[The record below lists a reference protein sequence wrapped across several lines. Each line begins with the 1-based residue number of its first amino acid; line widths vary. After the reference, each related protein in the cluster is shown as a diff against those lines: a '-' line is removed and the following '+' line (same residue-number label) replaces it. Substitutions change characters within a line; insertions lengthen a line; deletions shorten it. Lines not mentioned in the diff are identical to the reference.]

1 MKIKKT
7 VISSDAL
14 AQQVANLKRIRQ
26 QTEEA
31 RQRREQE
38 QLLARKEL
46 QELNERHEKRVHQ
59 YDPVEMDEVVTQIEE
74 TIVEAPVEAPKE
86 LSALEKLRARLSDQN
101 RDKEP
106 ENASEG
112 RVEVSEETNVE
123 DVVEEV
129 DVVSEH
135 VVEDVSESVVDNVTD
150 IVPEPVVDDIVT
162 SDDTEPIVELSDVED
177 NEDFDIVFD
186 TEDDIVD
193 EKPVWYKRKGVIVGG
208 IVALLL
214 ILIGVTT
221 VVTIN
226 MMHNKPAVTKT
237 TKTKTSSSSSKVVDP
252 VEQLTQNL
260 KTEAE
265 KSGIETNVEVSQIG
279 GGYLLGAVTYYP
291 NDATKSYVDYSI
303 TKPEKTSEL
312 VSDEISEKIEKALKE
327 KLPTINDTLK
337 IKDKSKL
344 TMETY
349 KLDDG
354 TYSTVLLYD
363 KKPFAYVTSDAE
375 LNMVNHATTYYVKD
389 VAA

>member
-7 VISSDAL
+7 VNSSDAL
-14 AQQVANLKRIRQ
+14 AQQVAKLKRIRQ
-26 QTEEA
+26 EQEEA

-38 QLLARKEL
+38 QLLANKEI
-46 QELNERHEKRVHQ
+46 QATNERHEKRLHQ
-59 YDPVEMDEVVTQIEE
+59 YDPVEMNEVVTQIEE
-74 TIVEAPVEAPKE
+74 TIVDTPVKVPKE
-86 LSALEKLRARLSDQN
+86 LSALEKLRARLADQN
-101 RDKEP
+101 SDKES
-106 ENASEG
+106 ENASDEL
-112 RVEVSEETNVE
+112 VEVSEDIEE
-123 DVVEEV
+123 VVEP
-129 DVVSEH
+129 
-135 VVEDVSESVVDNVTD
+135 VVEDTS
-150 IVPEPVVDDIVT
+150 EPVVEV
-162 SDDTEPIVELSDVED
+162 DTVHINTPILDVSDVD
-177 NEDFDIVFD
+177 
-186 TEDDIVD
+186 EDDIEYDVDLEDDVVD
-193 EKPVWYKRKGVIVGG
+193 EKPVWYKRKGVIIGAV
-208 IVALLL
+208 VALLL
-214 ILIGVTT
+214 VLIGVTT

-226 MMHNKPAVTKT
+226 MMHKKPAVTKT
-237 TKTKTSSSSSKVVDP
+237 TKTQTNSSSSKVVDP
-252 VEQLTQNL
+252 VEQLTENL
-260 KTEAE
+260 KAEAK
-265 KSGIETNVEVSQIG
+265 KSGIDNNVEVSQIG

-312 VSDEISEKIEKALKE
+312 VSDETSEKIEKALKE

-363 KKPFAYVTSDAE
+363 KKPFAYVTSDTD

>member
-1 MKIKKT
+1 MKIKRT
-7 VISSDAL
+7 VNSSDAL

-26 QTEEA
+26 ENEEA

-38 QLLARKEL
+38 QLLANKEI
-46 QELNERHEKRVHQ
+46 QTINERHEKRLHQ
-59 YDPVEMDEVVTQIEE
+59 YDPVEMNEVVTQIEE
-74 TIVEAPVEAPKE
+74 TIVDTPVEAPKE
-86 LSALEKLRARLSDQN
+86 LSALEKLRARLVDQN
-101 RDKEP
+101 CDKEP
-106 ENASEG
+106 ENASEELIE
-112 RVEVSEETNVE
+112 VSNVEEVSEDIDE
-123 DVVEEV
+123 VV
-129 DVVSEH
+129 EH
-135 VVEDVSESVVDNVTD
+135 VVEDTS
-150 IVPEPVVDDIVT
+150 EPVVEVDTVFTETSIQDLPDVEEDDI
-162 SDDTEPIVELSDVED
+162 DED
-177 NEDFDIVFD
+177 L
-186 TEDDIVD
+186 EDDIVD
-193 EKPVWYKRKGVIVGG
+193 EKPVWYKRKGVVIGAV
-208 IVALLL
+208 VALLL
-214 ILIGVTT
+214 ALIGVTT

-226 MMHNKPAVTKT
+226 MMHKKPAVTKT

-252 VEQLTQNL
+252 VEQLTENL
-260 KTEAE
+260 KADAK
-265 KSGIETNVEVSQIG
+265 KSGIDNNVEVSQIG

-312 VSDEISEKIEKALKE
+312 VSDETSEKIEKALKE

-363 KKPFAYVTSDAE
+363 KKPFAYVTSDTD

>member
-7 VISSDAL
+7 VNSSDAL

-26 QTEEA
+26 ENEEA

-38 QLLARKEL
+38 QLLANKEL
-46 QELNERHEKRVHQ
+46 QVTNERHEKRLHQ
-59 YDPVEMDEVVTQIEE
+59 YDPVEMNEVVTQIEE
-74 TIVEAPVEAPKE
+74 TIVDTPIEAPKE
-86 LSALEKLRARLSDQN
+86 LSALEKLRARLADQN
-101 RDKEP
+101 SDKEP
-106 ENASEG
+106 ENASEEL
-112 RVEVSEETNVE
+112 VEVFEETGE
-123 DVVEEV
+123 P
-129 DVVSEH
+129 
-135 VVEDVSESVVDNVTD
+135 VVEDVTDIVSEPVVDNVTE
-150 IVPEPVVDDIVT
+150 IASEPVIDDVAI
-162 SDDTEPIVELSDVED
+162 SDGTEPFVESSDIED
-177 NEDFDIVFD
+177 DEDFDIVFD

-193 EKPVWYKRKGVIVGG
+193 DKPVWYKRKGIIIGAVVT
-208 IVALLL
+208 LLL

-226 MMHNKPAVTKT
+226 MMHKKPAVTKT
-237 TKTKTSSSSSKVVDP
+237 TKTKASSSSSTVVDP
-252 VEQLTQNL
+252 VEQLTETL
-260 KTEAE
+260 KTEAK
-265 KSGIETNVEVSQIG
+265 KSGIDNTVEVSQIG
-279 GGYLLGAVTYYP
+279 GGYLLGAVTYHP
-291 NDATKSYVDYSI
+291 NDTTKSYVDYSI

-312 VSDEISEKIEKALKE
+312 VSDETSEKIEKALKE

-363 KKPFAYVTSDAE
+363 KKPFAYVTSDTD

>member
-7 VISSDAL
+7 VNSSDAL

-26 QTEEA
+26 EQEEA

-38 QLLARKEL
+38 QLLANKEI
-46 QELNERHEKRVHQ
+46 QATNERHEKRLHQ
-59 YDPVEMDEVVTQIEE
+59 YDPVEMNEVVTQIEE
-74 TIVEAPVEAPKE
+74 TIVDTPVEVPKE
-86 LSALEKLRARLSDQN
+86 LSALEKLRARLADQN
-101 RDKEP
+101 SDKEP
-106 ENASEG
+106 ENASEEL
-112 RVEVSEETNVE
+112 VEVSE
-123 DVVEEV
+123 DVK
-129 DVVSEH
+129 VSDS
-135 VVEDVSESVVDNVTD
+135 VEDVSEDIEEVV
-150 IVPEPVVDDIVT
+150 EPVVEDT
-162 SDDTEPIVELSDVED
+162 SEPVVEVDTVHIDTPILDVPD
-177 NEDFDIVFD
+177 VD
-186 TEDDIVD
+186 EDDIEYDVDLEDDVID
-193 EKPVWYKRKGVIVGG
+193 EKPVWYKRKGVIIGAV
-208 IVALLL
+208 VALLL
-214 ILIGVTT
+214 VLIGVTT

-226 MMHNKPAVTKT
+226 MMHKKPAVTKT
-237 TKTKTSSSSSKVVDP
+237 TKTQTSSSSSKVVDP
-252 VEQLTQNL
+252 VEQLTENL
-260 KTEAE
+260 KAEAK
-265 KSGIETNVEVSQIG
+265 KSGIDNNVEVSQIG

-312 VSDEISEKIEKALKE
+312 VSDETSEKIEKALKE

-363 KKPFAYVTSDAE
+363 KKPFAYVTSDTD

>member
-7 VISSDAL
+7 VNSSDAL

-26 QTEEA
+26 ENEEA

-38 QLLARKEL
+38 QLLANKEL
-46 QELNERHEKRVHQ
+46 QETNERHEKRLHQ
-59 YDPVEMDEVVTQIEE
+59 YDPVETNEVVTQIEE
-74 TIVEAPVEAPKE
+74 TIVETPVEAPKE
-86 LSALEKLRARLSDQN
+86 LSALEKLRARLADQTS
-101 RDKEP
+101 DKEP
-106 ENASEG
+106 ENASEELVEVSDD
-112 RVEVSEETNVE
+112 VEVSEN
-123 DVVEEV
+123 
-129 DVVSEH
+129 
-135 VVEDVSESVVDNVTD
+135 VEDVSEEIYEVV
-150 IVPEPVVDDIVT
+150 EPVVDTIHTETPILDSSHVDEDDVDI
-162 SDDTEPIVELSDVED
+162 D
-177 NEDFDIVFD
+177 
-186 TEDDIVD
+186 EDDINYDIDDDVID
-193 EKPVWYKRKGVIVGG
+193 EKPVWYKRKGVIIGAV
-208 IVALLL
+208 VAVLFV
-214 ILIGVTT
+214 LIGVTT

-226 MMHNKPAVTKT
+226 MMHKKPAVTKT

-252 VEQLTQNL
+252 VEQLTENL
-260 KTEAE
+260 KTEAK
-265 KSGIETNVEVSQIG
+265 KSGIDNNVEVSQIG

-312 VSDEISEKIEKALKE
+312 VSDETSEKIEKALKE

-363 KKPFAYVTSDAE
+363 KKPFAYVTSDTD

>member
-7 VISSDAL
+7 VNSSDAL
-14 AQQVANLKRIRQ
+14 AQQVAKLKRIRQ
-26 QTEEA
+26 EQEEA

-38 QLLARKEL
+38 QLLANKEI
-46 QELNERHEKRVHQ
+46 QATNERHEKRLHQ
-59 YDPVEMDEVVTQIEE
+59 YDPVEMNEVVTQIEE
-74 TIVEAPVEAPKE
+74 TIVDTPIEAPKE
-86 LSALEKLRARLSDQN
+86 LSALEKLRARLADQN
-101 RDKEP
+101 SDKES
-106 ENASEG
+106 ENASDEL
-112 RVEVSEETNVE
+112 VEVFEETGE
-123 DVVEEV
+123 P
-129 DVVSEH
+129 
-135 VVEDVSESVVDNVTD
+135 VVEDVTDIVSEPVVDNVTE
-150 IVPEPVVDDIVT
+150 IASEPVIDDVAI
-162 SDDTEPIVELSDVED
+162 SDGTEPFVESSDIED
-177 NEDFDIVFD
+177 DEDFDIVFD

-193 EKPVWYKRKGVIVGG
+193 DKPVWYKRKGIIIGAVVT
-208 IVALLL
+208 LLL

-226 MMHNKPAVTKT
+226 MMHKKPAVTKT
-237 TKTKTSSSSSKVVDP
+237 TKTKASSSSSKVVDP
-252 VEQLTQNL
+252 VEQLTETL
-260 KTEAE
+260 KTEAK
-265 KSGIETNVEVSQIG
+265 KSGIDNTVEVSQIG

-291 NDATKSYVDYSI
+291 NDTTKSYVDYSI

-312 VSDEISEKIEKALKE
+312 VSDETSEKIEKALKE

-363 KKPFAYVTSDAE
+363 KKPFAYVTSDTD

>member
-7 VISSDAL
+7 VNSSDAL
-14 AQQVANLKRIRQ
+14 AQQVANLKRIREEK
-26 QTEEA
+26 EEA

-38 QLLARKEL
+38 QLLANKEI
-46 QELNERHEKRVHQ
+46 QATNERHEKRLHQ
-59 YDPVEMDEVVTQIEE
+59 YDPVEMNEVVTQIEE
-74 TIVEAPVEAPKE
+74 TIVDTPIEAPKE
-86 LSALEKLRARLSDQN
+86 LSALEKLRARLADQN

-106 ENASEG
+106 ENASEEL
-112 RVEVSEETNVE
+112 VEVSE
-123 DVVEEV
+123 D
-129 DVVSEH
+129 
-135 VVEDVSESVVDNVTD
+135 
-150 IVPEPVVDDIVT
+150 
-162 SDDTEPIVELSDVED
+162 VELSDSVEEVSEDIEEVVEPVVED
-177 NEDFDIVFD
+177 TSEPVVEVDTVYMETLIHDLSDVEEDNIDDDNIDYDIED
-186 TEDDIVD
+186 LEDDVID
-193 EKPVWYKRKGVIVGG
+193 EKPVWYKRKGAIIGAV
-208 IVALLL
+208 VALLL
-214 ILIGVTT
+214 VLIGVTT

-226 MMHNKPAVTKT
+226 MMHKKPAITKT

-252 VEQLTQNL
+252 VEQLTENL
-260 KTEAE
+260 KAEAK
-265 KSGIETNVEVSQIG
+265 KSGIDNNVEVSQIG

-312 VSDEISEKIEKALKE
+312 VSDETSEKIEKALKE

-363 KKPFAYVTSDAE
+363 KEPFAYVTSDTD

>member
-7 VISSDAL
+7 VNSSDAL

-26 QTEEA
+26 EQEEA

-38 QLLARKEL
+38 QLLANKEI
-46 QELNERHEKRVHQ
+46 QATNERHEKRLHQ
-59 YDPVEMDEVVTQIEE
+59 YDPVEMNEVVTQIEE
-74 TIVEAPVEAPKE
+74 TIVDTPVEAPKE
-86 LSALEKLRARLSDQN
+86 LSALEKLRARLADQN
-101 RDKEP
+101 SDKEP
-106 ENASEG
+106 ENASEEL
-112 RVEVSEETNVE
+112 VEVFEETGE
-123 DVVEEV
+123 P
-129 DVVSEH
+129 
-135 VVEDVSESVVDNVTD
+135 VVEDVTDIVSEPVVDNVTE
-150 IVPEPVVDDIVT
+150 IASEPVIDDVAI
-162 SDDTEPIVELSDVED
+162 SDGTEPFVESSDIED
-177 NEDFDIVFD
+177 DEDFDIVFD

-193 EKPVWYKRKGVIVGG
+193 DKPVWYKRKGIIIGAVVT
-208 IVALLL
+208 LLL

-226 MMHNKPAVTKT
+226 MMHKKPAVTKT
-237 TKTKTSSSSSKVVDP
+237 TKTKASSSSSTVVDP
-252 VEQLTQNL
+252 VEQLTETL
-260 KTEAE
+260 KTEAK
-265 KSGIETNVEVSQIG
+265 KSGIDNTVEVSQIG

-291 NDATKSYVDYSI
+291 NDTTKSYVDYSI

-312 VSDEISEKIEKALKE
+312 VSDETSEKIEKALKE

-363 KKPFAYVTSDAE
+363 KKPFAYVTSDTD

>member
-7 VISSDAL
+7 VNSSDAL

-26 QTEEA
+26 EKEEA

-38 QLLARKEL
+38 QLLANKEI
-46 QELNERHEKRVHQ
+46 QATNERHEKRLHQ
-59 YDPVEMDEVVTQIEE
+59 YDPVEMNEVVTQIEE
-74 TIVEAPVEAPKE
+74 TIVDTPVEAPKE
-86 LSALEKLRARLSDQN
+86 LSALEKLRARLADQN
-101 RDKEP
+101 SDKEP
-106 ENASEG
+106 ENASEEL
-112 RVEVSEETNVE
+112 VEVSE
-123 DVVEEV
+123 DVEEV
-129 DVVSEH
+129 SDS
-135 VVEDVSESVVDNVTD
+135 VEDVSEDIEDVV
-150 IVPEPVVDDIVT
+150 EPVVEDT
-162 SDDTEPIVELSDVED
+162 SEPVIEVDTVSTETPIQDLSVVE
-177 NEDFDIVFD
+177 
-186 TEDDIVD
+186 EDDLDEDDVDYDIEDIEDDVID
-193 EKPVWYKRKGVIVGG
+193 EKPVWYKRKGVVIGAV
-208 IVALLL
+208 VALLL
-214 ILIGVTT
+214 VLVGVTT

-226 MMHNKPAVTKT
+226 MMHKKPAVTKT
-237 TKTKTSSSSSKVVDP
+237 TKTKTSSSSSKVVDS
-252 VEQLTQNL
+252 VEQLTENL
-260 KTEAE
+260 KAEAK
-265 KSGIETNVEVSQIG
+265 KSGIDNNVEVSQIG

-312 VSDEISEKIEKALKE
+312 ISDETSEKIEKALKE

-363 KKPFAYVTSDAE
+363 KKPFAYVTSDTD

>member
-7 VISSDAL
+7 VNSSDAL
-14 AQQVANLKRIRQ
+14 AQQVAKLKRIRQ
-26 QTEEA
+26 EQEEA

-38 QLLARKEL
+38 QLLANKEI
-46 QELNERHEKRVHQ
+46 QATNERHEKRLHQ
-59 YDPVEMDEVVTQIEE
+59 YDPVEMNEVVTQIED
-74 TIVEAPVEAPKE
+74 TIVDTPVEAPKE

-101 RDKEP
+101 GDKTP
-106 ENASEG
+106 ENASEEL
-112 RVEVSEETNVE
+112 VEMAE
-123 DVVEEV
+123 D
-129 DVVSEH
+129 
-135 VVEDVSESVVDNVTD
+135 
-150 IVPEPVVDDIVT
+150 
-162 SDDTEPIVELSDVED
+162 VELSDGVEEVSEDIEVVDPVVED
-177 NEDFDIVFD
+177 TSEPVVEVDTVYTETLIQDLSDVEEDNIDDDNIDYDIKD
-186 TEDDIVD
+186 LEDDVID
-193 EKPVWYKRKGVIVGG
+193 EKPVWYKRKGVIIGAV
-208 IVALLL
+208 VALLL
-214 ILIGVTT
+214 VLIGVTT

-226 MMHNKPAVTKT
+226 MMHKKPAITKT

-252 VEQLTQNL
+252 VEQLTENL
-260 KTEAE
+260 KAEAK
-265 KSGIETNVEVSQIG
+265 KSGIDNNVEVSQIG

-312 VSDEISEKIEKALKE
+312 VSDETSEKIEKALKE

-363 KKPFAYVTSDAE
+363 KKPFAYVTSDTD

>member
-7 VISSDAL
+7 VNSSDAL
-14 AQQVANLKRIRQ
+14 AQQVAKLKRIRQ
-26 QTEEA
+26 EQEEA

-38 QLLARKEL
+38 QLLANKEI
-46 QELNERHEKRVHQ
+46 QATNERHEKRLHQ
-59 YDPVEMDEVVTQIEE
+59 YDPVEMNEVVTQIEE
-74 TIVEAPVEAPKE
+74 TIVDTPIEAPKE
-86 LSALEKLRARLSDQN
+86 LSALEKLRARLADQN
-101 RDKEP
+101 SDKEP
-106 ENASEG
+106 ENASEEL
-112 RVEVSEETNVE
+112 VEVSEDVKVSDSVE
-123 DVVEEV
+123 DVT
-129 DVVSEH
+129 DIVSEP
-135 VVEDVSESVVDNVTD
+135 VVDNVTE
-150 IVPEPVVDDIVT
+150 IASEPVIDDVAI
-162 SDDTEPIVELSDVED
+162 SDGTEPFVESSDIED
-177 NEDFDIVFD
+177 DEDFDIVFD

-193 EKPVWYKRKGVIVGG
+193 DKPVWYKRKGIIIGAVVT
-208 IVALLL
+208 LLL

-226 MMHNKPAVTKT
+226 MMHKKPAVTKT
-237 TKTKTSSSSSKVVDP
+237 TKTKASSSSSKVVDP
-252 VEQLTQNL
+252 VEQLTETL
-260 KTEAE
+260 KTEAK
-265 KSGIETNVEVSQIG
+265 KSGIDNTVEVSQIG

-291 NDATKSYVDYSI
+291 NDTTKSYVDYSI

-312 VSDEISEKIEKALKE
+312 VSDETSEKIEKALKE

-363 KKPFAYVTSDAE
+363 KKPFAYVTSDTD

>member
-7 VISSDAL
+7 VNSSDAL
-14 AQQVANLKRIRQ
+14 AQQVAKLKRIREEQ
-26 QTEEA
+26 EEA

-38 QLLARKEL
+38 QLLANKEI
-46 QELNERHEKRVHQ
+46 QATNERHEKRLHQ
-59 YDPVEMDEVVTQIEE
+59 YDPVEMNEVVAQIEE
-74 TIVEAPVEAPKE
+74 TIVDTPVEAPKE
-86 LSALEKLRARLSDQN
+86 LSALEKLRARLADQN
-101 RDKEP
+101 SDKEP
-106 ENASEG
+106 ENASEEL
-112 RVEVSEETNVE
+112 VEVFEETGE
-123 DVVEEV
+123 P
-129 DVVSEH
+129 
-135 VVEDVSESVVDNVTD
+135 VVEDVTDIVSEPVVDNVTE
-150 IVPEPVVDDIVT
+150 IASEPVIDDVAI
-162 SDDTEPIVELSDVED
+162 SDGTEPFVESSDIED
-177 NEDFDIVFD
+177 DEDFDIVFD

-193 EKPVWYKRKGVIVGG
+193 DKPVWYKRKGIIIGAVVT
-208 IVALLL
+208 LLL

-226 MMHNKPAVTKT
+226 MMHKKPAVTKT
-237 TKTKTSSSSSKVVDP
+237 TKTKASSSSSTVVDP
-252 VEQLTQNL
+252 VEQLTETL
-260 KTEAE
+260 KTEAK
-265 KSGIETNVEVSQIG
+265 KSGIDNTVEVSQIG

-291 NDATKSYVDYSI
+291 NDTTKSYVDYSI

-312 VSDEISEKIEKALKE
+312 VSDETSEKIEKALKE

-363 KKPFAYVTSDAE
+363 KKPFAYVTSDTD